1 MKFYSKKDVKSLKRY
16 GAKELLNF
24 CTQVLVKLGV
34 EEEKAHL
41 LADTL
46 VQANLRGVDSHGVT
60 RMGIYVERI
69 RRGLVDPHAEPEI
82 IKDTPAVALM
92 DAKSSIGQVASY
104 RAMQLAIKKA
114 KEIGTGLVGVRGSNH
129 FGAAAYYTMCA
140 LKEDLIGIA
149 LSNAPATMAP
159 WGARSPYIGTN
170 PISVAIPSKKR
181 LPIVFDMATS
191 IVARGKIIL
200 AAQKG
205 ESIPEGWAIDT
216 EGRITTDAKKALEG
230 AVLPF
235 GGAKGSAIAILIDI
249 FAGILT
255 GAAFGPHIGDL
266 YRNFKER
273 QNLGHVF
280 AAIDPRAFGD
290 IEEFKNRV
298 DQMIDEIKG
307 LPPAY
312 GVEEVLLPGE
322 IEFRTE
328 EVRKREGIPLKPEV
342 EEMLKALGK
351 EFDVPWIEPL
361 FA

>member
-1 MKFYSKKDVKSLKRY
+1 MNRY
-16 GAKELLNF
+16 GAEDLLNF
-24 CTQVLVKLGV
+24 CTSIFVKLGV
-34 EEEKAHL
+34 EEEKARL
-41 LADTL
+41 LSDTM

-60 RMGIYVERI
+60 RTGIYVERI
-69 RRGLVDPHAEPEI
+69 RRGLVDPKTEPEI
-82 IKDTPAVALM
+82 VKESPAMALI
-92 DAKSSIGQVASY
+92 DAKSAIGQVVSY
-104 RAMQLAIKKA
+104 QAMKLAINKA
-114 KEIGTGLVGVRGSNH
+114 REVGTGLVGVRGSNH

-140 LKEDLIGIA
+140 LKEDMIGIA

-159 WGARSPYIGTN
+159 WGARSPYMGTN
-170 PISVAIPSKKR
+170 PISVAVPAKNR

-216 EGRITTDAKKALEG
+216 EGRITTDAQKALEG

-235 GGAKGSAIAILIDI
+235 GGAKGSAIAILIDV
-249 FAGILT
+249 FSGILT

-266 YRNFKER
+266 YRNFQDR
-273 QNLGHVF
+273 QNLGHIF
-280 AAIDPRAFGD
+280 AAIDPDYFGD
-290 IEEFKNRV
+290 VENFKERV
-298 DQMIDEIKG
+298 DQMIDEVKS

-328 EVRKREGIPLKPEV
+328 ETRKKEGIPLEPEV
-342 EEMLKALGK
+342 EEMLQRLGK
-351 EFDVPWIEPL
+351 EFNVPWVKTL
-361 FA
+361 

>member
-1 MKFYSKKDVKSLKRY
+1 MKRY
-16 GAKELLNF
+16 GASDLLDF
-24 CTQVLVKLGV
+24 CTGILTRLGV
-34 EEEKAHL
+34 GEEAARL
-41 LADTL
+41 LCDTL

-69 RRGLVDPHAEPEI
+69 RRGLVDPRGEPEI
-82 IKDTPAVALM
+82 IRDTPAVALM
-92 DAKSSIGQVASY
+92 DARNTLGQVASY
-104 RAMQLAIKKA
+104 WAMRLAIEKA
-114 KEIGTGLVGVRGSNH
+114 KAVGTGMVGVRGSNH

-159 WGARSPYIGTN
+159 WGARAPYMGTN
-170 PISVAIPSKKR
+170 PLSVAVPAKGR

-205 ESIPEGWAIDT
+205 ESIPEGWAMDA
-216 EGRITTDAKKALEG
+216 EGRITTDAEKALEG

-235 GGAKGSAIAILIDI
+235 GGAKGSAIAILIDV

-266 YRNFKER
+266 YRNLEGR

-280 AAIDPRAFGD
+280 AAVDPGVFGD
-290 IEEFKNRV
+290 TDEFKNRIA
-298 DQMIDEIKG
+298 QMIDEIKG

-322 IEFRTE
+322 IEFRTAE
-328 EVRKREGIPLKPEV
+328 RRRREGIPLEPEV
-342 EEMLKALGK
+342 EEMLRGLGR
-351 EFDVPWIEPL
+351 EFGVPWITPVGP
-361 FA
+361 

>member
-1 MKFYSKKDVKSLKRY
+1 M
-16 GAKELLNF
+16 NF
-24 CTQVLVKLGV
+24 CTDIFVRLGV
-34 EEEKAHL
+34 REDRARL
-41 LADTL
+41 LADTM

-60 RMGIYVERI
+60 RTGIYVERI

-82 IKDTPAVALM
+82 VKESPAMALIE
-92 DAKSSIGQVASY
+92 AKSGIGQVVSY
-104 RAMQLAIKKA
+104 EAMRLAIKKA
-114 KEIGTGLVGVRGSNH
+114 RAMGTGLVGVRGSNH

-140 LKEDLIGIA
+140 LKEDMIGIA
-149 LSNAPATMAP
+149 MSNAPATMAP
-159 WGARSPYIGTN
+159 WGARTPYIGTN
-170 PISVAIPSKKR
+170 PISVAVPAKNR

-216 EGRITTDAKKALEG
+216 QGRITTDAQKALEG

-235 GGAKGSAIAILIDI
+235 GGAKGSAIAILIDV
-249 FAGILT
+249 FSGILT

-266 YRNFKER
+266 YRNFQDR

-280 AAIDPRAFGD
+280 IAIDPGYFGD
-290 IEEFKNRV
+290 VEDFKERVDRMIEE
-298 DQMIDEIKG
+298 IKD

-322 IEFRTE
+322 IEFRME
-328 EVRKREGIPLKPEV
+328 ETRKRDGIPLEPEV
-342 EEMLKALGK
+342 EDMLQRLGK
-351 EFDVPWIEPL
+351 EFHVTWIKTV
-361 FA
+361 